1 MKEGGKKRRIKEK
14 RNKGGKEKKWKE
26 EGEGFNGEFAAA
38 CVSTIA
44 KGHNCSLNMHV
55 GCGYRG

>member
-14 RNKGGKEKKWKE
+14 RNKGGKEKKWK
-26 EGEGFNGEFAAA
+26 GGGRFNGEFAAA

-55 GCGYRG
+55 ECGYRG